1 MTTVSGVLPGMFPIL
16 TRPFPHEQSAS
27 PDRLPIH
34 HLRPLGAA
42 RDAVFPARQRL
53 AGAGRAGTEIVV
65 GQHPI
70 ERARPRGGVERR
82 HEESGLPGVK
92 EPLVFPPP
100 PPRRLHAAGASGGTR
115 SPISPGY
122 TSSGFPPAADALTGT
137 PSAIASSSACDN
149 PSIREGSA
157 ASVEIGRE
165 DA

>member
-70 ERARPRGGVERR
+70 ERARPRGGGERR
-82 HEESGLPGVK
+82 PA
-92 EPLVFPPP
+92 
-100 PPRRLHAAGASGGTR
+100 AAGT
-115 SPISPGY
+115 
-122 TSSGFPPAADALTGT
+122 TGT

-157 ASVEIGRE
+157 ASVANR
-165 DA
+165 